1 MAACLLLAGAAP
13 VAAQERLTLP
23 ATTDVYREPD
33 GTVLGSLAPGVR
45 LQGRRTPQGW
55 LEATVTGWVF
65 TASLGP
71 ANRDG
76 YDVAV
81 SAPGG
86 ENLRDAPNGATLG
99 RFRQGALLRKVD
111 TQGGWTRVRRVV
123 WVRASPPPAAAR
135 DTAAAPP
142 RADPGATPPAAPPAT
157 AGGAAEPVTF
167 TRGAP
172 LRTTPEG
179 STIATLPSGTRAG
192 VVARTDGWVRVQVEG
207 WVREAE
213 VQAAPVAPEGPA
225 TAAELRA
232 DPARFAGQ
240 SVRWRLQFIA
250 LRTADALRPEMPEG
264 TPYVLARGPLPEAGF
279 VYLALSREQ
288 VATFRG
294 FEALRE
300 FTVRGTIRAAR
311 TRYLPVPVVDFVAL
325 VDRTP

>member
-1 MAACLLLAGAAP
+1 MAASLLLFGAAP

-23 ATTDVYREPD
+23 APTDVHREPD
-33 GTVLGSLAPGVR
+33 GTVLGTLVPGVR

-55 LEATVTGWVF
+55 LEATVSGWMF
-65 TASLGP
+65 TASLDP

-76 YDVAV
+76 YDLAV

-86 ENLRDAPNGATLG
+86 ENLRDAPNGAALG
-99 RFRQGALLRKVD
+99 RFRQGALLRKVE

-123 WVRASPPPAAAR
+123 WVRPGPPPAAKR
-135 DTAAAPP
+135 DTAAPR
-142 RADPGATPPAAPPAT
+142 RADSAVAAAAAPPAA
-157 AGGAAEPVTF
+157 AGGALEPVAL

-172 LRTTPEG
+172 LRTAPDG
-179 STIATLPSGTRAG
+179 STIATLPSGTRAA
-192 VVARTDGWVRVQVEG
+192 VVARADGWVRVQVDG

-213 VQAAPVAPEGPA
+213 VQAAPPGDEGPA

-232 DPARFAGQ
+232 DPARYAGQ
-240 SVRWRLQFIA
+240 PVRWRLQFIA

-300 FTVRGTIRAAR
+300 FTVRGTIRTAR